1 MAKMTRMQQK
11 IYDYIAQALREQGYP
26 PSVREIGEA
35 VGLKSPS
42 TVHFHLKH
50 LEELGVIGKQAGKG
64 RALTLTE
71 VSRESQASE
80 SQPPESQPPENQVP
94 IVGNVAAGSPI
105 LAQECIEDYLTF
117 DTGGRDGEYFALRVR
132 GESMINAGIL
142 PDDLVVVHQ
151 QPAANNGEIVV
162 ALLGDEA
169 TVKRYSRRN
178 GQVWLLPENEAYSPI
193 DGHDAQ
199 ILGKVAAVI
208 RRY

>member
-1 MAKMTRMQQK
+1 MAQLTKMQQK
-11 IYDYIAQALREQGYP
+11 IYDYIVQAIQDQGYP

-71 VSRESQASE
+71 APQ
-80 SQPPESQPPENQVP
+80 ENQVP
-94 IVGNVAAGSPI
+94 IVGNVAPI

-169 TVKRYSRRN
+169 TVKRLKRQGRE
-178 GQVWLLPENEAYSPI
+178 VWLLPENPAYQPI
-193 DGHDAQ
+193 DGREAR